1 MKIKILY
8 DDEVTVDKKKVIAA
22 HGFSCVI
29 EKDGDRILFDT
40 GWNSRILS
48 NNASIVGV
56 DLEGIDKIVIS
67 HAHWDHMGSL
77 PALLPLNERSNKK
90 IYFPSATKNMRK
102 EIKQRADLITEKES
116 VGVIR
121 GVYTTGLMGKNI
133 KEQALVIDDDK
144 GLVIITGCAHQGV
157 GNILERARGLFGA
170 KVYALIGGLHG
181 FNELDL
187 LRDIKLTVPCHCTVE
202 KERILREFNSL
213 RCGVGTTIEV

>member
-8 DDEVTVDKKKVIAA
+8 DDEVTADKKKVIPA

-40 GWNSRILS
+40 GWDSRILS

-90 IYFPSATKNMRK
+90 IYFPSATENMRK

-116 VGVIR
+116 VEVIR
-121 GVYTTGLMGKNI
+121 GVYTTGLMGKEI
-133 KEQALVIDDDK
+133 KEQSLLIYDDK

-157 GNILERARGLFGA
+157 DNILERSRELFGA

-181 FNELDL
+181 FSDLDL
-187 LRDIKLTVPCHCTVE
+187 LRDIELIVPCHCTVE
-202 KERILREFNSL
+202 KERIRSGFNSL
-213 RCGVGTTIEV
+213 ICGVGTEIEI